1 MLVCLFKM
9 AYNGSADLR
18 SPEKE
23 VYFRSWDL
31 ANSECKLLQTN
42 IQKLVQILYFQS
54 INNSI
59 LKTHCCAKSPGF
71 EFQCSSEP
79 LKTLSFYSLSVNFVI
94 EYSYLVSRTPL
105 TTHQLYDFTPS
116 SLITPTSSNVQQL
129 LIWFLAFY

>member
-1 MLVCLFKM
+1 MFVRIFGNIS
-9 AYNGSADLR
+9 ANGSADLR

-31 ANSECKLLQTN
+31 ANSECKLLQSN

-59 LKTHCCAKSPGF
+59 LKTHCCAKSPDF

-79 LKTLSFYSLSVNFVI
+79 SKTPSFHHISVNFVI
-94 EYSYLVSRTPL
+94 EYIQFPPRFIANEFR
-105 TTHQLYDFTPS
+105 QLS
-116 SLITPTSSNVQQL
+116 SLKKQFKNKNLCV
-129 LIWFLAFY
+129 